1 MSLFWFPI
9 EYLPIIIL
17 VMLIAFTVHEWA
29 HAWTAW
35 KFGDDTAY
43 REGRVTLNPRAHLD
57 WIGILFLLIAGFG
70 WAKPVPVR
78 RSRFK
83 NPRVMSILVT
93 AAGPISNLLLAF
105 AFMFCVDLGHAV
117 FGIGNA
123 DFNEKLNIF
132 TEFWVMI
139 NLALFI
145 FNLIPIP
152 PLDGYR
158 IVEEFLPIRTRIQIQ
173 EKIQWAT
180 FLFLL
185 LIFIPQLRDHTIGPL
200 MDTRIHIAAWMGG
213 ILGELFAPFGGS
225 YSDAYWHLLRYYVTH
240 LE

>member
-1 MSLFWFPI
+1 MNLFWFPI
-9 EYLPIIIL
+9 EDLPVVIL
-17 VMLIAFTVHEWA
+17 VMLVAFTVHEWA

-43 REGRVTLNPRAHLD
+43 REGRVTLNPRAHID
-57 WIGILFLLIAGFG
+57 WIGILFLLIGGFG

-83 NPRVMSILVT
+83 HPRLMSIIVT

-105 AFMFCVDLGHAV
+105 LFMLFIDVLQAFHVFDHASDS
-117 FGIGNA
+117 F
-123 DFNEKLNIF
+123 LNSLNQFIL
-132 TEFWVMI
+132 TYWVGI

-145 FNLIPIP
+145 FNLIPVP

-173 EKIQWAT
+173 EKMQWVT
-180 FLFLL
+180 FAFLL
-185 LIFIPQLRDHTIGPL
+185 LIFIDPLRDATIGPL
-200 MDTRIHIAAWMGG
+200 MDLRIPI
-213 ILGELFAPFGGS
+213 IRSFIDLLTSIFNEDS
-225 YSDAYWHLLRYYVTH
+225 YFYWWRLK
-240 LE
+240 